1 MRDNVAGMS
10 SFTFYC
16 YILIMT
22 RTIFVC
28 FISIGLFFLT
38 LQSVA
43 LTSYPMY
50 LSSNGFKRKFIGKI
64 HESLKIKIKGGGQHV
79 NPAVTVSMWALGK
92 VSYTETF
99 VRIAGQMGGG
109 LVAFPCFQFVSE
121 QMNLTPFGG
130 PEFSK
135 ENDVDAFL
143 QEFCASFLLMWAIY
157 IVRFPYPFFP

>member
-1 MRDNVAGMS
+1 MFYIYRIIFSHS
-10 SFTFYC
+10 SVCCAYFVSHVSLVKRFQTKIYWKNP
-16 YILIMT
+16 
-22 RTIFVC
+22 RIF
-28 FISIGLFFLT
+28 I
-38 LQSVA
+38 
-43 LTSYPMY
+43 
-50 LSSNGFKRKFIGKI
+50 
-64 HESLKIKIKGGGQHV
+64 LKIKIKGGGQHV